1 MDHYVW
7 KEAAETVA
15 KWKKEYGKSIPV
27 SVNVSR
33 VDMMNDG
40 LVSDIKAIVEEAG
53 IDRSEFLLE
62 ITESAYTD
70 DKSQIIGLVNELR
83 SEGFKIEM
91 DDFGTGYSSL
101 NMLTDLP
108 FDVLK
113 LDMVFVRNIHTDDRA
128 RKLVKFIM
136 EIANFLRVTTIAEG
150 VELKEQY
157 EILKE
162 MGCDVIQGYYFSK
175 PLPAEEF
182 EKLLKEKQ
190 EA

>member
-1 MDHYVW
+1 
-7 KEAAETVA
+7 
-15 KWKKEYGKSIPV
+15 
-27 SVNVSR
+27 
-33 VDMMNDG
+33 MNDG
-40 LVSDIKAIVEEAG
+40 LVSDIKKIVEDAG
-53 IDRSEFLLE
+53 IERSEFLIE

-70 DKSQIIGLVNELR
+70 DKSQIISLVNELR

-136 EIANFLRVTTIAEG
+136 EIAEFLRVTTIAEG

-175 PLPAEEF
+175 PLPSEEF
-182 EKLLKEKQ
+182 EKLLKGE
-190 EA
+190 